1 MLSRPRH
8 GARAAA
14 RGQAAGKALIL
25 ETRARVRLRVAK
37 MLLRAGA
44 RTAAFPTAE
53 IGDPYI
59 RRVLEAGGFRPYER
73 NHVTALTATF
83 APKVPALPSELVRH
97 IVAFAF
103 HAGYY

>member
-1 MLSRPRH
+1 
-8 GARAAA
+8 
-14 RGQAAGKALIL
+14 
-25 ETRARVRLRVAK
+25 

-73 NHVTALTATF
+73 NHVMALTATF
-83 APKVPALPSELVRH
+83 APKLPALPSELVRH

-103 HAGYY
+103 HGGYY